1 MKIFIASDH
10 GGFYLKEEL
19 KGFLVGLGHSVEDM
33 GNKSFDKGDDYPD
46 YIFSLAEVV
55 AASKG
60 GLGIVIGRSGIG
72 EAIAAN
78 KVNGVYA
85 ALCTNL
91 KMAHKAREHNNANVI
106 SLGADYVGSTT
117 AKRMVDIFLNA
128 RFSQA
133 QRHKRRVTKIKK
145 YEAAH
150 FKKS

>member
-19 KGFLVGLGHSVEDM
+19 KGFLQSLGLGVEDM
-33 GNKSFDKGDDYPD
+33 GNKSFEKTDDYPD
-46 YIFSLAEVV
+46 YVIPLAEAV

-78 KVNGVYA
+78 KVKGVRA

-91 KMAHKAREHNNANVI
+91 KMAQKAREHNSANVL
-106 SLGADYVGSTT
+106 SLGADYIGSTT
-117 AKRMVDIFLNA
+117 AKRMVDAFINT
-128 RFSQA
+128 RSSEA
-133 QRHKRRVTKIKK
+133 QRHKRRVNKIKK
-145 YEAAH
+145 YESAH
-150 FKKS
+150 FKKA